1 MSAESGINIPR
12 DSNGLWEEYDIY
24 KIATPE
30 AWNKD
35 PEL

>member
-1 MSAESGINIPR
+1 MGY
-12 DSNGLWEEYDIY
+12 GEEYDIY

-35 PEL
+35 PELVTDFITKEERTS